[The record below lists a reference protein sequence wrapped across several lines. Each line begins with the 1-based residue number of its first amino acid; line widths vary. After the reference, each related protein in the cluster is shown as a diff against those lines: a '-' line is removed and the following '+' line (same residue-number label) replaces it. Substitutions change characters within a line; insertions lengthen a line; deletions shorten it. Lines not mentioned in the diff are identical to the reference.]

1 MDALAKLVEEATIP
15 TVTVFNK
22 DPNNHPFVVKFFN
35 SPNAKAMLFVN
46 FNIFD
51 SFKSKY
57 HEVAEQ
63 YKGNDI
69 SFLIGDVEA
78 SQGAFQYFGLKEDQT
93 PLIIIQTN
101 EGEKYLKTNVEPDH
115 IASWVKEFK
124 DGKVKP
130 YKKIRTY
137 PRGQQRTC

>member
-1 MDALAKLVEEATIP
+1 
-15 TVTVFNK
+15 
-22 DPNNHPFVVKFFN
+22 
-35 SPNAKAMLFVN
+35 MLFVN

-78 SQGAFQYFGLKEDQT
+78 SQGAFQVRF
-93 PLIIIQTN
+93 LII
-101 EGEKYLKTNVEPDH
+101 GVH
-115 IASWVKEFK
+115 IISWLLVL
-124 DGKVKP
+124 
-130 YKKIRTY
+130 T
-137 PRGQQRTC
+137 